1 MKKRKTLIKDF
12 FAFNEMISLMLIKFI
27 YIAGIVAVIGWG
39 ISLMINGN
47 IVNIIAGVLVLIFGN
62 LFWRICCES
71 WILFFSMHDL
81 VKKTE
86 KHLNIL
92 SDSIKR

>member
-1 MKKRKTLIKDF
+1 MNNF
-12 FAFNEMISLMLIKFI
+12 FAFREMISLTLIKFI

-39 ISLMINGN
+39 ISLIINGG
-47 IVNIIAGVLVLIFGN
+47 IANIIAGIVVLIFGN

-71 WILFFSMHDL
+71 WILFFSMHEL
-81 VKKTE
+81 IKKTE

-92 SDSIKR
+92 SESIKK